1 MGGLAGIY
9 GQRGSF
15 DQLET
20 MAAAID
26 HRGNID
32 QKWFLETD
40 SDHKAILFNG
50 VLVNR
55 EMRSETMSDADYALD
70 CYKTYGNR
78 CATEIEGTFAF
89 AIHDPKRG
97 LVLGRDSLGVV
108 PLYFGQNNGTWYFA
122 SEIKALADLVP
133 QIEAIPP
140 GALYII
146 NGTQQKH
153 FLSGNKTQ
161 PDTLGLDASKGEV
174 EEAIRVELGN
184 SIERILYNAPNMGV
198 YLSGGLDSSIIA
210 AIVSEEIH
218 GVKSFC
224 VGMKDSADLSH
235 ARLCAEKFG
244 TEHYEYSYDLEDM
257 LSVLPDV
264 IYHLES
270 YDMALVRSSIPNYML
285 ARLASEHVDYVC
297 SGEGADELFCGYEY
311 MKGLP
316 PEQLLDETDSL
327 LKNLHNTG
335 LQRGDRMS
343 GAFGLEANV
352 PFLSR
357 EMIQLAHSIPPTMK
371 INGQG
376 VEKWILRTAFA
387 DQLPPEVARRKK
399 QKFSIGAGSF
409 TVLDDYAKETYGD
422 GLWAPGTFTPSGHK
436 ITTYEEGLY
445 YDIFKSVFP
454 QQTIEATVGHTEFV

>member
-1 MGGLAGIY
+1 MGGIAGIY

-15 DQLET
+15 KQLET
-20 MAAAID
+20 MAEAID
-26 HRGNID
+26 HRGCID
-32 QKWFLETD
+32 QQWFTD
-40 SDHKAILFNG
+40 SDFEQESILFNG
-50 VLVNR
+50 ALVNR
-55 EMRSETMSDADYALD
+55 EMCSDSITDADYALD
-70 CYKTYGNR
+70 CYKTHGDR
-78 CATEIEGTFAF
+78 CVAKLEGTFAF
-89 AIHDPKRG
+89 AIHDPNRG

-108 PLYFGQNNGTWYFA
+108 PLYVGQNDGTWYFA
-122 SEIKALADLVP
+122 SEIKALADRVSK
-133 QIEAIPP
+133 IEAIPP
-140 GALYII
+140 GALSII
-146 NGTQQKH
+146 NGSQQKH
-153 FLSGNKTQ
+153 FLTDNKEGL
-161 PDTLGLDASKGEV
+161 DASGLDASKGEV
-174 EEAIRVELGN
+174 EEAIRTELES
-184 SIERILYNAPNMGV
+184 SIERILYNASSMGV

-210 AIVSEEIH
+210 SIVSEEIP

-224 VGMKDSADLSH
+224 VGMKGSPDLSH
-235 ARLCAEKFG
+235 ARLCADKFG
-244 TEHYEYSYDLEDM
+244 TDHYEYSYDLEDM

-285 ARLASEHVDYVC
+285 ARLASEHVDQVC

-327 LKNLHNTG
+327 LRNLHNTG

-343 GAFGLEANV
+343 AAFGLEANV
-352 PFLSR
+352 PFLSK
-357 EMIQLAHSIPPTMK
+357 EMILLAHSIPPQMK
-371 INGQG
+371 INCQG

-409 TVLDDYAKETYGD
+409 SILEDYAKETYGD
-422 GLWAPGTFTPSGHK
+422 GIWAPGTVTPSGHR

-445 YDIFKSVFP
+445 YDMFKSVFP

>member
-1 MGGLAGIY
+1 MGGIAGIY
-9 GQRGSF
+9 GQKGSF
-15 DQLET
+15 EQLET

-26 HRGNID
+26 HRGNIE
-32 QKWFLETD
+32 QQWFLETD
-40 SDHKAILFNG
+40 TDHKSILFNG

-55 EMRSETMSDADYALD
+55 EMRSETMSDADYVLE
-70 CYKTYGNR
+70 CYKTYGSR
-78 CATEIEGTFAF
+78 CATKLEGTFAF
-89 AIHDPKRG
+89 AIHDPKLG

-108 PLYFGQNNGTWYFA
+108 PLYFGQNDGTWYFA
-122 SEIKALADLVP
+122 SEIKALADVVT

-140 GALYII
+140 GALYIF

-153 FLSGNKTQ
+153 FFSNRRSQL
-161 PDTLGLDASKGEV
+161 DTAGLAASKGEV
-174 EEAIRVELGN
+174 EEAIRSELGN
-184 SIERILYNAPNMGV
+184 SIERILDNAPSMGV

-210 AIVSEEIH
+210 SIISEEIP

-224 VGMKDSADLSH
+224 VGMKGSPDLSH

-244 TEHYEYSYDLEDM
+244 TDHYEYSYDLEDM

-285 ARLASEHVDYVC
+285 ARLASDHVDQVC

-311 MKGLP
+311 MKGLL

-327 LKNLHNTG
+327 LRNLHNTG

-357 EMIQLAHSIPPTMK
+357 EMIQLAHTIPPSMK

-387 DQLPPEVARRKK
+387 DQLPPEVAKRKK

-409 TVLDDYAKETYGD
+409 SVLEDYAKETYGD
-422 GLWAPGTFTPSGHK
+422 GLWAPGTVTPSGHR
-436 ITTYEEGLY
+436 ISTFEEGLY
-445 YDIFKSVFP
+445 YDIFKSAFP